1 MVPMLK
7 FINKGEPMKLFISF
21 IVLMS
26 SSAFSAECG
35 KLQDLAYNSS
45 TGLLKSFK
53 VATRTKLIRITAN
66 NSKSL
71 VEAVYN
77 AKNELDYGNSPEFFV
92 CLDKYKIVT
101 KKYNGKELT
110 YANVNHF
117 RLWNKGEFLMS
128 VPAQATTEEPTN
140 TTMDELID
148 HMGEY
153 FSEDEVHDFGL
164 GYDYVK
170 KSEISKKLAKAIKAA
185 VDDRNEWLAP
195 QGSVYD
201 YEVYKI
207 HDDENIVGYI
217 IAIHDDIDHPLWDGS
232 GVTVY
237 LDLDFSVID
246 EVTWEG

>member
-1 MVPMLK
+1 
-7 FINKGEPMKLFISF
+7 
-21 IVLMS
+21 
-26 SSAFSAECG
+26 
-35 KLQDLAYNSS
+35 
-45 TGLLKSFK
+45 
-53 VATRTKLIRITAN
+53 
-66 NSKSL
+66 
-71 VEAVYN
+71 
-77 AKNELDYGNSPEFFV
+77 
-92 CLDKYKIVT
+92 
-101 KKYNGKELT
+101 
-110 YANVNHF
+110 
-117 RLWNKGEFLMS
+117 MS